1 MLNFLKN
8 NIMSDKFKIINAPIF
23 VTNIFCIIIF
33 QAFPIFGLSQSYKS
47 LVQKG
52 NEFYENKSYAEAQT
66 FFAEAL
72 KKKNNDLEV
81 VVKLGECL
89 WRCNKMY
96 EANSIFSSIINDPKT
111 ILAIPFVVKK
121 AWFILDKFLSF
132 TNRCCLISKRLNNPN
147 ATHDNHPVLGYC

>member
-1 MLNFLKN
+1 
-8 NIMSDKFKIINAPIF
+8 MSDKFKIINAPIF

-96 EANSIFSSIINDPKT
+96 EANSIFSSIINGRNLPS
-111 ILAIPFVVKK
+111 
-121 AWFILDKFLSF
+121 SF
-132 TNRCCLISKRLNNPN
+132 YLVQK
-147 ATHDNHPVLGYC
+147 

>member
-1 MLNFLKN
+1 
-8 NIMSDKFKIINAPIF
+8 MSDKFKIINAPIF

-72 KKKNNDLEV
+72 KKKNNDRFLVLICFIKNVQNHCKKWETTEEATGRS
-81 VVKLGECL
+81 LG
-89 WRCNKMY
+89 R
-96 EANSIFSSIINDPKT
+96 P
-111 ILAIPFVVKK
+111 
-121 AWFILDKFLSF
+121 
-132 TNRCCLISKRLNNPN
+132 
-147 ATHDNHPVLGYC
+147 LGSH